1 MPSWEIHEKYAKL
14 MGIPIEIAKEIDKL
28 IDSSGIHD
36 FYDIFLERS
45 SKPRDP
51 MTIHYINYLKSLGIR
66 RLFGIN
72 KIRVRS
78 YNFKSSLFITSPFY
92 EKLKTYGEDGL
103 KAFFLHMF
111 LDLIERNERGKNVEI
126 LEIIDGD
133 YHFARYFWEIESF
146 INSNFYSILGDIWKD
161 IKRRRD
167 RKIIKEF
174 DRIAERISNR
184 LKHQLERYFSDTT
197 FKN

>member
-28 IDSSGIHD
+28 IDNSGIHD

-51 MTIHYINYLKSLGIR
+51 MTIQHINYLKSLGIR

-103 KAFFLHMF
+103 KAFFLHIF
-111 LDLIERNERGKNVEI
+111 RFNWEKRKRKNVEI
-126 LEIIDGD
+126 LEIGADT

-146 INSNFYSILGDIWKD
+146 IKSNYELILGDIWED

-167 RKIIKEF
+167 RKTLKEI
-174 DRIAERISNR
+174 RR
-184 LKHQLERYFSDTT
+184 LRHQLKR
-197 FKN
+197 